1 MLGDAFDN
9 AKGGKQTPNTQT
21 PNTQTPNTQTPNT
34 QTPNTQTHK
43 AEEVW
48 RTVQE
53 ARLRPAYAL
62 RCRGY

>member
-9 AKGGKQTPNTQT
+9 AKGGKQT

-62 RCRGY
+62 RCR

>member
-21 PNTQTPNTQTPNT
+21 PNTQTLNT

>member
-9 AKGGKQTPNTQT
+9 AKGGKQT